1 MKTRMIAAALML
13 MTGSTAQADE
23 CDIMAAKIAKS
34 MHLVVD
40 PKRTQ
45 HHFIQMTSDGEYG
58 AQLNCDQDHLG
69 LNPSGRIRAGSVLP
83 PTTDMRRLRQHV
95 RLVP

>member
-69 LNPSGRIRAGSVLP
+69 LNLHVISLPDVLRAPANTRSASAV
-83 PTTDMRRLRQHV
+83 
-95 RLVP
+95 

>member
-34 MHLVVD
+34 MHLVVW
-40 PKRTQ
+40 
-45 HHFIQMTSDGEYG
+45 G
-58 AQLNCDQDHLG
+58 
-69 LNPSGRIRAGSVLP
+69 
-83 PTTDMRRLRQHV
+83 
-95 RLVP
+95 